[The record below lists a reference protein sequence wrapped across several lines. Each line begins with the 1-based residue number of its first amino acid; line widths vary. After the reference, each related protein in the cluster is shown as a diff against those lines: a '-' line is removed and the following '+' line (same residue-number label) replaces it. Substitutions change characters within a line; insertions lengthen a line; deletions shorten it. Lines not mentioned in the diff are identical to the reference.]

1 MIPTIAQNFDWNLRS
16 ESYWM
21 SHWSTPVSFSI
32 IYLLFVLYANAN
44 IQSKLRDKVSLW
56 CRNSAIFRLFSII
69 HNAFLILFS
78 AFIFLGV
85 LYDSSNYIKQ
95 KGIHYIFCPPL
106 AKENEI
112 IKGRVYFW
120 SYLYYCSKYYELI
133 DTLLIALKGK
143 RIIPLHAYHHL
154 IMLPTMWLCFNG
166 NLIAS
171 LFGLSIL
178 NSFVHIVMYTFYFC
192 SVLNIPWSTY
202 WKRWITKIQ
211 IMQFVIGAVGGS
223 FFLFVYIQHPSITTM
238 TFEKGCAGDSSSIVL
253 TFLVNVSFLVLFT
266 RFFQNKYTKK
276 TTRTTMKQK

>member
-95 KGIHYIFCPPL
+95 KGIY
-106 AKENEI
+106 
-112 IKGRVYFW
+112 
-120 SYLYYCSKYYELI
+120 
-133 DTLLIALKGK
+133 
-143 RIIPLHAYHHL
+143 
-154 IMLPTMWLCFNG
+154 
-166 NLIAS
+166 
-171 LFGLSIL
+171 
-178 NSFVHIVMYTFYFC
+178 FVHRKKKMKSSKDVSTFGRIYTTA
-192 SVLNIPWSTY
+192 LNI
-202 WKRWITKIQ
+202 
-211 IMQFVIGAVGGS
+211 M
-223 FFLFVYIQHPSITTM
+223 
-238 TFEKGCAGDSSSIVL
+238 
-253 TFLVNVSFLVLFT
+253 N
-266 RFFQNKYTKK
+266 
-276 TTRTTMKQK
+276 